1 MTKTALKTISL
12 YEIITINQILLLVL
26 FYNIIT
32 LILNYYF
39 IKYLELLK
47 NINPLNTLFGA
58 IQNNLN
64 ICQSITM
71 MTCIVILCVPRTK
84 KIINQPIPNSDV
96 MICVITY
103 FSSMLKQIH
112 VFYSKLVKPIYQQ
125 NSKEYGI
132 VFDMIC
138 FTYWI
143 NLFAAAIILY
153 IFLLILVMSSFK
165 LIEYTFNII
174 IKWTKTMQF
183 RYIETSETD
192 EKEIV

>member
-1 MTKTALKTISL
+1 MPKTALKTISL
-12 YEIITINQILLLVL
+12 YEIIIDNKILLSVL

-39 IKYLELLK
+39 IKYLEYLK
-47 NINPLNTLFGA
+47 NINPLNTSFGT
-58 IQNNLN
+58 IQNNLH

-71 MTCIVILCVPRTK
+71 MSCIVILCVPRTK
-84 KIINQPIPNSDV
+84 KIINQSITSSNA
-96 MICVITY
+96 MILLITY

-112 VFYSKLVKPIYQQ
+112 VFYSKLVKSIYHP
-125 NSKEYGI
+125 NSGEYGT
-132 VFDMIC
+132 VFDMIS
-138 FTYWI
+138 FTYWV
-143 NLFAAAIILY
+143 NLFAVAIILY
-153 IFLLILVMSSFK
+153 IFIAILVMSFAK
-165 LIEYTFNII
+165 LLEYTFNKI

>member
-1 MTKTALKTISL
+1 MSKTALKTISL
-12 YEIITINQILLLVL
+12 YEIITSNRVLLSVL
-26 FYNIIT
+26 LFNIIT

-47 NINPLNTLFGA
+47 NINPLNTSFGS

-71 MTCIVILCVPRTK
+71 MTCIVILCIPRTK
-84 KIINQPIPNSDV
+84 KIINQPITNSDA
-96 MICVITY
+96 MIYLITY
-103 FSSMLKQIH
+103 FSLMLKQIH
-112 VFYSKLVKPIYQQ
+112 VFYSKLVKPIYHQ
-125 NSKEYGI
+125 NSKEYGA
-132 VFDMIC
+132 VFDIIS

-143 NLFAAAIILY
+143 NLFAVSIILY
-153 IFLLILVMSSFK
+153 IFLFVLLMSSFK
-165 LIEYTFNII
+165 LIEYIFNKI

-192 EKEIV
+192 EKEQV